1 MFSEAGTLPFHR
13 IGLCATANMKLIP
26 RSEDV
31 VSKNAFRLNFP
42 TTAFAASLA
51 LGVAM
56 PLMAHAAGTGDK
68 PKAPDAA
75 QPAAAA
81 QTTAPT
87 VTPAQPADVSQKGKD
102 GAVPETVQ
110 SGPKVTVQQH
120 GDWLLECY
128 DPAINNVNCQIKQR
142 IAQKDTDRNILVMSI
157 AFDPKAKS
165 NVIQYVLPLDFLLT
179 PGVSIEVGS
188 YQSTAGVNR
197 CSVQGC
203 FVEGT
208 TDDAFIKALQGAK
221 DGGRVVIVSRTGQK
235 VGIGFSAAGFS
246 KAYDEMVKENTRMS
260 AQSKG

>member
-1 MFSEAGTLPFHR
+1 MEAEGVASRSKGPRATSEVKM
-13 IGLCATANMKLIP
+13 NS

-31 VSKNAFRLNFP
+31 VSKNEFRLNP
-42 TTAFAASLA
+42 LSTAIAACLA
-51 LGVAM
+51 LGLAVVPTAQ
-56 PLMAHAAGTGDK
+56 AAGTGDK
-68 PKAPDAA
+68 PKAPETAA
-75 QPAAAA
+75 PAAAPA
-81 QTTAPT
+81 AP
-87 VTPAQPADVSQKGKD
+87 AAADAAKAKE
-102 GAVPETVQ
+102 GAVNPDTVQ

-142 IAQKDTDRNILVMSI
+142 IAQKDTERNILVMSI
-157 AFDPKAKS
+157 AYDPKQKT

-179 PGVSIEVGS
+179 PGVSIEVDG

-208 TDDAFIKALQGAK
+208 TDEGFIKAMQGAK
-221 DGGRVVIVSRTGQK
+221 EGGRVVIVSRTGQK

-246 KAYDEMVKENTRMS
+246 KAYEEMVKENTRMG
-260 AQSKG
+260 AQPKG

>member
-1 MFSEAGTLPFHR
+1 M
-13 IGLCATANMKLIP
+13 
-26 RSEDV
+26 
-31 VSKNAFRLNFP
+31 SKNAFRLKSLS
-42 TTAFAASLA
+42 TAFAVSVT
-51 LGVAM
+51 LGVAI

-68 PKAPDAA
+68 PKAADTAA
-75 QPAAAA
+75 PAAASQA
-81 QTTAPT
+81 AAPT
-87 VTPAQPADVSQKGKD
+87 STPSQPADAAQKGKD
-102 GAVPETVQ
+102 GAAPGTVQ

-179 PGVSIEVGS
+179 PGVSVEVGS
-188 YQSTAGVNR
+188 YQTTAGVNR

-208 TDDAFIKALQGAK
+208 TDDGFIKAMQGAK

-235 VGIGFSAAGFS
+235 VGIGFSVIGFS
-246 KAYDEMVKENTRMS
+246 MAYDEMVKENTRM
-260 AQSKG
+260 ATQQPKG

>member
-1 MFSEAGTLPFHR
+1 M
-13 IGLCATANMKLIP
+13 
-26 RSEDV
+26 
-31 VSKNAFRLNFP
+31 SKNAIRLNSLIS
-42 TTAFAASLA
+42 TFAACLA
-51 LGVAM
+51 LGFAM
-56 PLMAHAAGTGDK
+56 PLVAEAAGTGDK
-68 PKAPDAA
+68 PKAPEAAAPATPAATAAA
-75 QPAAAA
+75 QPADASQKAKDGTAASA
-81 QTTAPT
+81 
-87 VTPAQPADVSQKGKD
+87 QKGKD
-102 GAVPETVQ
+102 GAAAAPGEVQ

-179 PGVSIEVGS
+179 PGVSVEVGS
-188 YQSTAGVNR
+188 YQTTAGVNR

-208 TDDAFIKALQGAK
+208 TDDGFIKAMQGAK

-235 VGIGFSAAGFS
+235 VGIGFSVIGFS
-246 KAYDEMVKENTRMS
+246 MAYDEMVKENTRMA
-260 AQSKG
+260 AQQPKG